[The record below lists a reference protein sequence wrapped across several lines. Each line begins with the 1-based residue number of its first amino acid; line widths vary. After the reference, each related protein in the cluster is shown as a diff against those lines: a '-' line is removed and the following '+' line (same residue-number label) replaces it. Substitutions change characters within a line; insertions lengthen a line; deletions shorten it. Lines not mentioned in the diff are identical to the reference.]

1 MFKTSHI
8 GTCDFPSPRLN
19 FGPRW
24 TASNAEED
32 FARSFAVDYDGRYAA
47 IHSGSAK
54 MCRVLAHE
62 VPVNGFGIADL
73 VTVSWDTAAANPL
86 NLPTTGDEWHTQ
98 PTVRA
103 FEVKL
108 SDWRRGLMQAHR
120 YKYFAD
126 TAILVLPAAR
136 LSTVSNLDTFKNI
149 RVGLWGYDEKT
160 GKIIKVHTPRPKRP
174 SRPDH
179 REKAIE
185 RVLAAINQA
194 PSSS

>member
-1 MFKTSHI
+1 MYETSHI
-8 GTCDFPSPRLN
+8 GTCNFPSPRLN

-32 FARSFAVDYDGRYAA
+32 FARSFAVDYDSRYAA
-47 IHSGSAK
+47 IHPGSSK

-73 VTVSWDTAAANPL
+73 VTVSWNTGAANPL
-86 NLPTTGDEWHTQ
+86 NLPAAWNELHAQ

-120 YKYFAD
+120 YNYFAD
-126 TAILVLPAAR
+126 TAILVLPTAK
-136 LSTVSNLDTFKNI
+136 LPTVLNLDTFKNI
-149 RVGLWGYDEKT
+149 RVGLWGYDETT
-160 GKIIKVHTPRPKRP
+160 GKIIKIYTPRPKRP
-174 SRPDH
+174 VRPNH

-185 RVLAAINQA
+185 RVLAVINQA

>member
-1 MFKTSHI
+1 MIESSQI
-8 GTCDFPSPRLN
+8 GTCNLARPRLN

-32 FARSFAVDYDGRYAA
+32 FARSFAVGYDSRYSS

-62 VPVNGFGIADL
+62 IPVNGFGIADL
-73 VTVSWDTAAANPL
+73 VTVSWDTSAECPRS
-86 NLPTTGDEWHTQ
+86 LPATLEELQSQ

-108 SDWRRGLMQAHR
+108 YDWRRGLMQAHR
-120 YKYFAD
+120 YRFFAD
-126 TAILVLPAAR
+126 VAILVLPTAKLPA
-136 LSTVSNLDTFKNI
+136 VSNLDTFKSI
-149 RVGLWGYDEKT
+149 RVGLWGYDKAT
-160 GKIIKVHTPRPKRP
+160 RRITKIFTPRPKRP
-174 SRPDH
+174 ARSNH
-179 REKAIE
+179 REKAIA
-185 RVLAAINQA
+185 RVLATINQD

>member
-1 MFKTSHI
+1 MFKTSQI

-24 TASNAEED
+24 TARNAEEE
-32 FARSFAVDYDGRYAA
+32 FARSFAVEYDSRYAS
-47 IHSGSAK
+47 IHPGSSK
-54 MCRVLAHE
+54 MRRVLAHE

-73 VTVSWDTAAANPL
+73 VTVSWDTSAADPL
-86 NLPTTGDEWHTQ
+86 NLPATGNELHVQ

-120 YKYFAD
+120 YNYFAD
-126 TAILVLPAAR
+126 TAILVLPAAK
-136 LSTVSNLDTFKNI
+136 LPTVSNLDTFKNI

-160 GKIIKVHTPRPKRP
+160 GKITKVYTPRPKRP
-174 SRPDH
+174 SRPNH

-185 RVLAAINQA
+185 RVLAVINQA